1 MDTNN
6 SLNGSATVPNIS
18 QASTSGEFTVRSVLT
33 KLLQEHN
40 LTITFTK
47 KDGTERVMRCTLQD
61 GVAIPYEKKTERT
74 RDGNIDILPVWD
86 IEANG
91 WRSVTISTIKEF
103 IVA

>member
-1 MDTNN
+1 MDISN
-6 SLNGSATVPNIS
+6 SLSGTTTDPNTSQDNETIRTVLS
-18 QASTSGEFTVRSVLT
+18 
-33 KLLQEHN
+33 KLLRDHN

-47 KDGTERVMRCTLQD
+47 KDGTERVMRCTLQE

-74 RDGNIDILPVWD
+74 REGNADILPVWD

>member
-1 MDTNN
+1 MDISN
-6 SLNGSATVPNIS
+6 SLSGTTTDPNTS
-18 QASTSGEFTVRSVLT
+18 QDNETIRTVLT
-33 KLLQEHN
+33 KLLRDHN

-47 KDGTERVMRCTLQD
+47 KDGTERVMRCTLQE
-61 GVAIPYEKKTERT
+61 GVAVPYEKKTERT
-74 RDGNIDILPVWD
+74 RDGNADILPVWD